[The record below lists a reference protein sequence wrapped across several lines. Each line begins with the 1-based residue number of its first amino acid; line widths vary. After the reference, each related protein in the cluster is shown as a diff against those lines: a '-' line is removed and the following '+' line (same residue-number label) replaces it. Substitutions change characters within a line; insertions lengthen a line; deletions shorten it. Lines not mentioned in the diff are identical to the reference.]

1 MNPDIVT
8 EPVSDHSISS
18 RVLLV
23 DDNLDNL
30 QVLYRALENEG
41 LELLLA
47 QSGEEALATA
57 REAQPAVILLDINMP
72 GIDGYETCR
81 KLKEDEE
88 TRRSV
93 VVFLS
98 ARGAL
103 DDKLKGFDCGAVDY
117 IEKPFQFEEVVAR
130 VRAQLVAWQREREL
144 EEAAARSEVSF
155 RDLTSELLSEI
166 IENGEDDQVEF
177 KSTLRNNL
185 HTGKHDK
192 RMENACLKTIAAF
205 INSEGGLLLVGVDD
219 EGVPLGLE
227 NDQFPN
233 HDKLLLHLTSLVRMF
248 LGGEFAPFI
257 RSGVHSLGGKEFLA
271 VECLP
276 SPQPVYFNRDQSEVF
291 FVRSGPSTQQLSPSQ
306 VVAYVGNRG
315 RG

>member
-1 MNPDIVT
+1 M
-8 EPVSDHSISS
+8 SDHSISS

-103 DDKLKGFDCGAVDY
+103 DDKLKGFDCGAVD
-117 IEKPFQFEEVVAR
+117 
-130 VRAQLVAWQREREL
+130 
-144 EEAAARSEVSF
+144 
-155 RDLTSELLSEI
+155 
-166 IENGEDDQVEF
+166 
-177 KSTLRNNL
+177 
-185 HTGKHDK
+185 
-192 RMENACLKTIAAF
+192 
-205 INSEGGLLLVGVDD
+205 
-219 EGVPLGLE
+219 
-227 NDQFPN
+227 
-233 HDKLLLHLTSLVRMF
+233 
-248 LGGEFAPFI
+248 
-257 RSGVHSLGGKEFLA
+257 
-271 VECLP
+271 
-276 SPQPVYFNRDQSEVF
+276 
-291 FVRSGPSTQQLSPSQ
+291 
-306 VVAYVGNRG
+306 
-315 RG
+315 

>member
-1 MNPDIVT
+1 MKISLIGIT
-8 EPVSDHSISS
+8 EKSAFPRKEINTTSAIEAQNVPIDSACKWLRPLILKYTDQNAAALINIKCPRQVPLEDFKSISQIAIDS
-18 RVLLV
+18 APAIIQSKPTCLSLLGRSPI
-23 DDNLDNL
+23 NKKAL
-30 QVLYRALENEG
+30 RA
-41 LELLLA
+41 A
-47 QSGEEALATA
+47 QNGSVPGAKI
-57 REAQPAVILLDINMP
+57 PASD
-72 GIDGYETCR
+72 
-81 KLKEDEE
+81 
-88 TRRSV
+88 
-93 VVFLS
+93 
-98 ARGAL
+98 
-103 DDKLKGFDCGAVDY
+103 
-117 IEKPFQFEEVVAR
+117 
-130 VRAQLVAWQREREL
+130 
-144 EEAAARSEVSF
+144 AA
-155 RDLTSELLSEI
+155 SELLSEI

-205 INSEGGLLLVGVDD
+205 INPEGGLLLVGVDD

-257 RSGVHSLGGKEFLA
+257 RSGVHSLGGKEILA